1 MNPWSKCKLG
11 SLKKVKNEYLFQI
24 VRRKSCD
31 CILIIYMKKYEIAYY
46 NYAEAK
52 CTHQVQKWFI
62 LTLQVTLCVWS
73 KQPCTI
79 KTIIYNDIS
88 KFKGWLNSIRNCS
101 VWLLLCTEL
110 TLFCTES
117 PENCIYLNQSELSN
131 FLMHLIKEWKFFW
144 ATLGS
149 FNIHVAHVYFV
160 RTWK

>member
-1 MNPWSKCKLG
+1 MNPRSKCKLG

-79 KTIIYNDIS
+79 KTIIYDIFTS
-88 KFKGWLNSIRNCS
+88 LRCKWVQSLAKQYKELFSLVNSLHWINP
-101 VWLLLCTEL
+101 LLHW
-110 TLFCTES
+110 
-117 PENCIYLNQSELSN
+117 I
-131 FLMHLIKEWKFFW
+131 
-144 ATLGS
+144 
-149 FNIHVAHVYFV
+149 
-160 RTWK
+160 TWKLHLS